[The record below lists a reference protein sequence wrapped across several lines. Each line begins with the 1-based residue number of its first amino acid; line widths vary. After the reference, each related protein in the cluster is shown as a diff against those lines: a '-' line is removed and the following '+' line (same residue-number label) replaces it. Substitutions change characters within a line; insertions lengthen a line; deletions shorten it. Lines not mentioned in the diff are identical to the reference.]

1 MAETMDEDRLLR
13 RLKRRDEAAFALLV
27 EHYQRPVFALVYRM
41 LGDRAEAEDLAQEVF
56 VTVFKSID
64 GFRGDAKLSTWIFRI
79 ATNHCR
85 NRFKYLKRRHHGR
98 QKDIADT
105 QETQMVRS
113 FSDPVPGPHAALE
126 GRQMESLVRE
136 ALEALEDDHRVV
148 IVLRDLEHRPYH
160 EIAELLGVAE
170 GTVKSRLFR
179 ARAALQA
186 FLQSR
191 TAP

>member
-1 MAETMDEDRLLR
+1 MAETLDEDRLIR

-27 EHYQRPVFALVYRM
+27 EHYQRPVFALVFRM

-64 GFRGDAKLSTWIFRI
+64 GFRGDSKLSTWIFRI

-98 QKDIADT
+98 QKDIADA
-105 QETQMVRS
+105 QESRIIRPM
-113 FSDPVPGPHAALE
+113 SDAMPGPHAALE
-126 GRQMESLVRE
+126 GRQMETIVRE
-136 ALEALEDDHRVV
+136 GLAALEDDHRVV
-148 IVLRDLEHRPYH
+148 IILRDLEQRPYH

-186 FLQSR
+186 FMQSR